1 MTLSSLVPISP
12 FQRCAMASIA
22 SVESRRSLGRK
33 TGELA
38 YVKAFFK
45 ELTGKSQITSNDLRK
60 VDASYDP
67 FVRGEA
73 TKFEYLRAI
82 DILIESR
89 GERFILPLSRSLA
102 VSMFPG
108 LQNRDLQRREHR
120 DRIHDQRVERLTI
133 KESNLLNYKLELNV
147 SKSRLYLSFCLPGQ
161 HKLWLEE
168 WRNDIHGQGL
178 TTTDIYLLINDWW
191 SSFWIIS
198 YRKDYIWCYTLADL
212 LDEIDYVLSTITIM
226 EFNVCFS
233 ALPLSL
239 IYKAG

>member
-1 MTLSSLVPISP
+1 M
-12 FQRCAMASIA
+12 
-22 SVESRRSLGRK
+22 GRK

-102 VSMFPG
+102 VSMFRG
-108 LQNRDLQRREHR
+108 YRTGIYSDANT
-120 DRIHDQRVERLTI
+120 VTGFMI
-133 KESNLLNYKLELNV
+133 K
-147 SKSRLYLSFCLPGQ
+147 G
-161 HKLWLEE
+161 
-168 WRNDIHGQGL
+168 
-178 TTTDIYLLINDWW
+178 W
-191 SSFWIIS
+191 S
-198 YRKDYIWCYTLADL
+198 A
-212 LDEIDYVLSTITIM
+212 
-226 EFNVCFS
+226 
-233 ALPLSL
+233 
-239 IYKAG
+239 